1 MGKKFQF
8 TEEQLAEITAAKA
21 KNKNKRIDKRLT
33 VLELSGKG
41 VKRAEIALITGYN
54 IGYIPKLIAR
64 YRDGGLEAIVGNH
77 YHGNRRNLTVAEE
90 AAILRP
96 FQERAEAGQMVDVRE
111 IKAAYEAAVGHKI
124 GSGQIYFVLKRHKWR
139 KVMPRSRHPKKASE
153 EVIETSKKLK
163 TE

>member
-1 MGKKFQF
+1 MGKKYKF
-8 TEEQLAEITAAKA
+8 TEEQLEEITAAKA
-21 KNKNKRIDKRLT
+21 KNKNKRIDNRLT

-96 FQERAEAGQMVDVRE
+96 FRERAEAGQMVDVRE
-111 IKAAYEAAVGHKI
+111 IKAAYEAAVGHEI

>member
-1 MGKKFQF
+1 MGKKYKF
-8 TEEQLAEITAAKA
+8 TEEQLEEITAAKA

-77 YHGNRRNLTVAEE
+77 YHGN
-90 AAILRP
+90 
-96 FQERAEAGQMVDVRE
+96 AGCR
-111 IKAAYEAAVGHKI
+111 G
-124 GSGQIYFVLKRHKWR
+124 LKRTVYMAKR
-139 KVMPRSRHPKKASE
+139 KDVEGSLSPCGRCYP
-153 EVIETSKKLK
+153 
-163 TE
+163 

>member
-1 MGKKFQF
+1 MGKKYKF

-21 KNKNKRIDKRLT
+21 KNKSKRIDKRLT

-111 IKAAYEAAVGHKI
+111 IKAAYEAAVGHEI